1 MEALCSVSAG
11 LWLVLGGVT
20 VYLLYKRLTRKH
32 VNLPPGPRGLSALLT
47 TLRAMKNGTLHKVAG
62 DWSEQYGELVLCRTV
77 MGDFCFLNSARLV
90 KEMYASK
97 DREQLTNDRPWLFAG
112 WFLLYGFKDLTTSD
126 SNTSP
131 DWPQRRRLFHQAV
144 KFYGDGVERF
154 ESTIQTELRRL
165 TVSIEDSA
173 GEEMDLEKLLSSSL
187 LCVLTVLLTG
197 QCPRP
202 DSDLIQAIK
211 DFDAAVNASFAP
223 STDTMLA
230 TFPFLRFLPGTSYR
244 EVCQKL
250 LSTRDVVMEE
260 FFTRQKESHTPGQPR
275 GIVDI
280 FIDEQRKGENN
291 WLTDDNIRCFTID
304 ILSAAYMTSLQT
316 MKAMFLYLLHNP
328 DVTRKVQQEI
338 DDVIGNKRPPRVD
351 DRRKLPYTE
360 AVVMET
366 LRYSSIIP
374 LGVPHLARSD
384 VIIDGVTV
392 PEGAM
397 VLLPFGIG
405 RRSCPGENFA
415 RTRIFLYVTT
425 LLQKF
430 DVLPPVEHELP
441 SPDPDLYT
449 NGAVMEPT
457 PYRLIF
463 RPRD

>member
-1 MEALCSVSAG
+1 M
-11 LWLVLGGVT
+11 
-20 VYLLYKRLTRKH
+20 
-32 VNLPPGPRGLSALLT
+32 
-47 TLRAMKNGTLHKVAG
+47 
-62 DWSEQYGELVLCRTV
+62 
-77 MGDFCFLNSARLV
+77 
-90 KEMYASK
+90 
-97 DREQLTNDRPWLFAG
+97 FAG
-112 WFLLYGFKDLTTSD
+112 WFLLYGFQDLTTSD
-126 SNTSP
+126 SKTSP

-144 KFYGDGVERF
+144 KFYGDGVKRL

-165 TVSIEDSA
+165 AVSIEDSA

-244 EVCQKL
+244 EICQKL
-250 LSTRDVVMEE
+250 LSTREA
-260 FFTRQKESHTPGQPR
+260 ESHTPGQPR

-291 WLTDDNIRCFTID
+291 WLTDDHIRSFTID
-304 ILSAAYMTSLQT
+304 IVSAAYLTSLQT
-316 MKAMFLYLLHNP
+316 MKALFLYLLHNP

-338 DDVIGNKRPPRVD
+338 DDVIGNQRPPRVD

-366 LRYSSIIP
+366 LRYSSITP
-374 LGVPHLARSD
+374 LGLPHLARSD

-392 PEGAM
+392 SQGAM

-430 DVLPPVEHELP
+430 DILPPVGHELP

-449 NGAVMEPT
+449 HGVVLEPT

-463 RPRD
+463 RHRA